1 MKQSYKAVKNK
12 SGSGTS
18 NVTKPVWL
26 FCHSLCFLVDN
37 ANPRDTIC
45 NIFNEVPWPEKK
57 KKKWNKKGSQV

>member
-26 FCHSLCFLVDN
+26 FCHSLCFLVGN

-45 NIFNEVPWPEKK
+45 NIFNEVP
-57 KKKWNKKGSQV
+57 